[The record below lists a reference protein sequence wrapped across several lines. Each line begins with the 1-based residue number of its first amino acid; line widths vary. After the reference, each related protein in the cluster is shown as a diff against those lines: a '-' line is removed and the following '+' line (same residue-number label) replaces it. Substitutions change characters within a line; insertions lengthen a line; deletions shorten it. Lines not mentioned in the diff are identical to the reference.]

1 MAQRL
6 SGSELTHD
14 DLTTVLPEDVPVPAS
29 LDKRLAQE
37 EPLQDIEIER
47 APKKQRKTRAR
58 KTPKDKLQGDEGR
71 DNR

>member
-37 EPLQDIEIER
+37 EPLQDIER
-47 APKKQRKTRAR
+47 VPKKQRKTRTR
-58 KTPKDKLQGDEGR
+58 KGQQDKSQGEEGR
-71 DNR
+71 ENR